1 MISEGAQGRRGKGRH
16 ALTPLL
22 VAALVAGLTP
32 SPAAAQA
39 PTSLVVQTGAE
50 PPGLDLTATPAS
62 ATAAVVFYNIQEA
75 LVKVDRHGRL
85 VPWLAERWHTT
96 DNRNYTFFLKRG
108 VHFHNGRELRAA
120 DVKYVIERA
129 MNPETKHPYPGY
141 YAAIGDIIVK
151 DDYTITFSLKSLNAN
166 FILNLARQGSVIYP
180 REAVDTL
187 KSDPVGTGPFKL
199 AEWVRGD
206 RIVLTRNPDYHLKG
220 LPRLDRVVFRFI
232 PDPNATLAALKAG
245 DIDASLFGLGPEHV
259 QEVQKDARFQV
270 VVGDTTNDVILAMNN
285 SRKPYADV
293 RVRRAI
299 THAINKQDVL
309 QGAMFGLGRI
319 LGSNVDPLN
328 PYYVDVSGLMP
339 YDPARAKKLLAE
351 AGYPNGF
358 ETVLKVAPQ
367 YYYTVR
373 TGEIIANHLAKVGVK
388 VRIEQIEWG
397 QWIARVWR
405 EADYDLTI
413 IGHAE
418 AWDIENYAK
427 PTYYFRY
434 DSPEFQTLFK
444 ESEVTLDDK
453 ARRELYARMQ
463 KKLVEDAPVVWLY
476 MHPRLVV
483 AKKGVAGLWKDLPVP
498 SADLAEVAW
507 AK

>member
-1 MISEGAQGRRGKGRH
+1 MRH
-16 ALTPLL
+16 AMLSLL
-22 VAALVAGLTP
+22 VAALVAGLAT
-32 SPAAAQA
+32 SPAAAEA
-39 PTSLVVQTGAE
+39 PTSLVVQTVAE

-62 ATAAVVFYNIQEA
+62 ATAAVVFYNVQEA
-75 LVKVDRHGRL
+75 LVKVDRHGKL

-206 RIVLTRNPDYHLKG
+206 RIVLTRNPDYHVKG

>member
-1 MISEGAQGRRGKGRH
+1 VISEGAQGRRGKGRH

-62 ATAAVVFYNIQEA
+62 ATAAAVFYNIQEA

-108 VHFHNGRELRAA
+108 VHFHNGRELKAA

-206 RIVLTRNPDYHLKG
+206 RIVLTRNPDYHVKG

-427 PTYYFRY
+427 PKYYFRY

>member
-1 MISEGAQGRRGKGRH
+1 MRY
-16 ALTPLL
+16 ALTPFL
-22 VAALVAGLTP
+22 VAALVAGLATGQ
-32 SPAAAQA
+32 AGAQA
-39 PTSLVVQTGAE
+39 PTSLVVQTVAE

-62 ATAAVVFYNIQEA
+62 ATAAVVFYNVQEA

-108 VHFHNGRELRAA
+108 VRFHNGREVKAA
-120 DVKYVIERA
+120 DVKYVFERA

-166 FILNLARQGSVIYP
+166 FLLNLARQGSVIYP

-187 KSDPVGTGPFKL
+187 KSEPMGTGPFKL

-206 RIVLTRNPDYHLKG
+206 RIVLTRNTDYHVKG

-245 DIDASLFGLGPEHV
+245 DVDVSLFGLGPEHV
-259 QEVQKDARFQV
+259 QELQKDARFQV
-270 VVGDTTNDVILAMNN
+270 IVGDTTNDVILAMNN
-285 SRKPYADV
+285 TRKPYADV

-299 THAINKQDVL
+299 TYAIDKPEVL
-309 QGAMFGLGRI
+309 KGAMFGMGKI

-328 PYYVDVSGLMP
+328 PYFVDVSGLMP
-339 YDPARAKKLLAE
+339 YDPAKAKKLLAE

-373 TGEIIANHLAKVGVK
+373 TGEVIADELKKVGVN
-388 VRIEQIEWG
+388 VRIEQIEWS
-397 QWIARVWR
+397 QWLDRVFCR
-405 EADYDLTI
+405 PAAGCKEPDYDLTI

-418 AWDIENYAK
+418 AWDIANYANPK
-427 PTYYFRY
+427 YYFRY
-434 DSPEFQTLFK
+434 DSPEFQKLFN

-453 ARRELYARMQ
+453 ARRALYVTMQ
-463 KKLVEDAPVVWLY
+463 KKLVEDAPAVWLY

-483 AKKGVAGLWKDLPVP
+483 AKKGVTGIWKDLPVP
-498 SADLAEVAW
+498 SADLSEVAW

>member
-1 MISEGAQGRRGKGRH
+1 MRH
-16 ALTPLL
+16 ALTLL
-22 VAALVAGLTP
+22 FAALVLGQGP

-39 PTSLVVQTGAE
+39 PKSLVVQTVAE

-108 VHFHNGRELRAA
+108 VHFHNGRELKAA

-206 RIVLTRNPDYHLKG
+206 RIVLTRNPDYHVKG